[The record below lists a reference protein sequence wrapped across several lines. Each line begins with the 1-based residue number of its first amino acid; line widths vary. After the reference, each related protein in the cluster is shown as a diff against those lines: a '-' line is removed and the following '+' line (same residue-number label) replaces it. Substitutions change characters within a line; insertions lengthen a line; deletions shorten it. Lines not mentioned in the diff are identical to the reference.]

1 MDNTRIYVKRN
12 DANHHGRPPY
22 LNNEERIMYEHVMVR
37 WLEAI
42 AHNTER
48 LAKAIEDI
56 TEAAETQLTPADV
69 QQIIKHERLHEEAKK
84 PDKAWTD
91 DFADCMKYTEYLLG
105 ENDGT

>member
-1 MDNTRIYVKRN
+1 
-12 DANHHGRPPY
+12 
-22 LNNEERIMYEHVMVR
+22 MYEHVMVR

-69 QQIIKHERLHEEAKK
+69 QQIIKHERLHEEAKEK
-84 PDKAWTD
+84 PVQPRTLAASKADKAWTD
-91 DFADCMKYTEYLLG
+91 DFAAESLLEKRMKYTEYLLG
-105 ENDGT
+105 EKEVQADDGT

>member
-1 MDNTRIYVKRN
+1 
-12 DANHHGRPPY
+12 
-22 LNNEERIMYEHVMVR
+22 MYEHVIVR

-69 QQIIKHERLHEEAKK
+69 QQIIKHERYHEEAKNAYDELK
-84 PDKAWTD
+84 QSLVDEGFTD
-91 DFADCMKYTEYLLG
+91 D
-105 ENDGT
+105 